1 MALHKNVVAAYA
13 DGYASHAAG
22 WMRGHGGE
30 LGGIEAYAAER
41 GLAPSRLKETVT
53 LMSRYA
59 AAKKAG
65 KIPARSF
72 SLPLESAAHASHHLI
87 QAGLDDFDVHTDE
100 GSELTYF
107 SFKANEDF
115 STAHEVVRQAFHR
128 QIQSGEGEWANW
140 KQLEPVISQH
150 MAGSLK
156 AFYHVALIEVRDS
169 INSRG
174 LNAAFSLN
182 RSEENQAGEYAVHL
196 FASLS
201 DAKKY
206 IKDIEGLLDKDQG
219 LDIWKVWPQG
229 EVEKDPTL
237 GHSQWPAF
245 RSKGPVK
252 PEHLKLIVPN
262 ALPPETVKVSK
273 KAEDNDDLPF
283 QDIDDPVCFCGHTFS
298 QHDRFCDICGDGD
311 CSGYTP
317 RPMEQQVEYVCE
329 RRAFGRVGKKSNP
342 MVFERGKNDRIL
354 KVHFD
359 GGRVSKAEF
368 QENKGSRPEIRQGWE
383 GFYSFTQAFGD

>member
-1 MALHKNVVAAYA
+1 MRNPLFSKRARLSAGKTLELNDLHANMALHKSVVAAYA

-22 WMRGHGGE
+22 WMRGHGWE

-107 SFKANEDF
+107 SFKTNEDF
-115 STAHEVVRQAFHR
+115 STAHEIVHHAFHR

-140 KQLEPVISQH
+140 KQLEPAPRK
-150 MAGSLK
+150 MGSKLG
-156 AFYHVALIEVRDS
+156 IED
-169 INSRG
+169 
-174 LNAAFSLN
+174 
-182 RSEENQAGEYAVHL
+182 
-196 FASLS
+196 
-201 DAKKY
+201 
-206 IKDIEGLLDKDQG
+206 
-219 LDIWKVWPQG
+219 
-229 EVEKDPTL
+229 
-237 GHSQWPAF
+237 
-245 RSKGPVK
+245 
-252 PEHLKLIVPN
+252 
-262 ALPPETVKVSK
+262 
-273 KAEDNDDLPF
+273 DDLGM
-283 QDIDDPVCFCGHTFS
+283 QDIDDPVCLCGHTFS
-298 QHDRFCDICGDGD
+298 HHGRYCDICDD
-311 CSGYTP
+311 SKCSGYDP
-317 RPMEQQVEYVCE
+317 KPMEQQVEYVCE
-329 RRAFGRVGKKSNP
+329 HRAFGRVGKKSNP

-354 KVHFD
+354 KVYFD
-359 GGRVSKAEF
+359 GGRVSRAEF